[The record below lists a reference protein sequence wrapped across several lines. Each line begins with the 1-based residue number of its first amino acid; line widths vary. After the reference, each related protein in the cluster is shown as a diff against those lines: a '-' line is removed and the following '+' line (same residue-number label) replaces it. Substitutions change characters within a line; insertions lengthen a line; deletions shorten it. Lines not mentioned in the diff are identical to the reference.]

1 MCDVEK
7 TIWRGFWS
15 KRKCS
20 PFVPIM
26 TTCGAN
32 VRSTKKARIGLPV
45 FGDGTGSPDQNL
57 WRSPALSSYVSLMC
71 GNDKAG
77 QAGR

>member
-1 MCDVEK
+1 MWDEEK

-32 VRSTKKARIGLPV
+32 VRSTKKARMGRPV
-45 FGDGTGSPDQNL
+45 FGEGTGSPDQNL
-57 WRSPALSSYVSLMC
+57 CRSEALSSTVSLMR
-71 GNDKAG
+71 GDDTG
-77 QAGR
+77 LQAG